1 MILQIVR
8 IIKIIPRH
16 PSHPR
21 HPRLEIGNCRQK
33 ICTIILG
40 GMWLGLSNCL
50 CHILLYLNSYLVKG
64 PEVSAPV
71 LNNSDTQ
78 RLYNMGLQIELIV
91 ALLNGLLALNIHVL
105 IAKSTSIP
113 KALDNPFLA
122 PLYLLSLQLLVA
134 YFAAWLFYRVTDQTF
149 QFQRTK
155 TILLMLV
162 YGVFPLPIMVVWV
175 CNRLTQTMCCGTA

>member
-1 MILQIVR
+1 MYDYFKWNVV
-8 IIKIIPRH
+8 
-16 PSHPR
+16 
-21 HPRLEIGNCRQK
+21 G
-33 ICTIILG
+33 T
-40 GMWLGLSNCL
+40 SNCL
-50 CHILLYLNSYLVKG
+50 CHILRYFELLFSQRG
-64 PEVSAPV
+64 SAPA
-71 LNNSDTQ
+71 LNNSDIQ

-91 ALLNGLLALNIHVL
+91 ALLNGLLALNIYVF
-105 IAKSTSIP
+105 IANFTSIP

-134 YFAAWLFYRVTDQTF
+134 LFAAWLFYQVTNETF

-175 CNRLTQTMCCGTA
+175 CNRLTQRMCYGTA

>member
-1 MILQIVR
+1 MECGWDFLIVYATF
-8 IIKIIPRH
+8 
-16 PSHPR
+16 
-21 HPRLEIGNCRQK
+21 CY
-33 ICTIILG
+33 T
-40 GMWLGLSNCL
+40 
-50 CHILLYLNSYLVKG
+50 LNSYLVKG
-64 PEVSAPV
+64 PEVSAPA
-71 LNNSDTQ
+71 LNNSDIQ
-78 RLYNMGLQIELIV
+78 RLYNVGLQIELIV

-134 YFAAWLFYRVTDQTF
+134 LFAAWLFYQVTNETF

-162 YGVFPLPIMVVWV
+162 YGVFPLPVMVVWI
-175 CNRLTQTMCCGTA
+175 CYRLTQMMCYGTA